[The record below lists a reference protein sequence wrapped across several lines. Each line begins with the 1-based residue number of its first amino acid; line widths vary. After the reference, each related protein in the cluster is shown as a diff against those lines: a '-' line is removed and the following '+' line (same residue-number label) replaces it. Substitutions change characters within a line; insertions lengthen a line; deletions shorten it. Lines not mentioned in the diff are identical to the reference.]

1 MAAITGRHIALED
14 VSVVI
19 IDGSDVA
26 AIFKNMSLDTSQEE
40 VDVTA
45 AMDTWKKREGGTKDW
60 QMRVT
65 SLVQSTPKFLDMI
78 VSGGVIVV
86 SISSTGFNFIGSGL
100 ITGANLSI
108 DNPFTEEATI
118 ISAGEA
124 PTIT

>member
-14 VSVVI
+14 VGVVI
-19 IDGSDVA
+19 IDGSDVTA
-26 AIFKNMSLDTSQEE
+26 LFKNMSLDTSQEE
-40 VDVTA
+40 VDVTS
-45 AMDTWKKREGGTKDW
+45 AMDVWKKREGGTKDW

-65 SLVQSTPKFLDMI
+65 SLVATTPKFLDMI

-100 ITGANLSI
+100 ITGSNLAI

-118 ISAGEA
+118 VSAGEA
-124 PTIT
+124 PIIT